1 MSEYSNDLFFNS
13 YSNDDNDSL
22 HLSQSYSYFLNE
34 KISDDNYEYYPLPKD
49 EKMDNH
55 SIEDIENKKNDSHY
69 SNSSQKTES
78 STEKNQSKNLEEKTE
93 SSTEKNHSKIFE
105 ITKDKQKRLSRKKRA
120 NDCAGKEKKL
130 KKDNSKAG
138 LRNDNIIKKIKTKL
152 LDFSKDLINDSLRES
167 NINSFYKINK
177 AFTQNIN
184 VYFIN
189 QFLYLKLKDIFSN
202 DISPKGKILGNSY
215 NKKLIDKVY
224 KDNKIKTI
232 NILEK
237 TFLECLEHFRG
248 TKYYEELNGLE
259 EKYKE
264 LINEFKNKGKGEEYI
279 DQFKYIINNFE
290 NDYHKKK
297 GRNTTK
303 N

>member
-1 MSEYSNDLFFNS
+1 M
-13 YSNDDNDSL
+13 
-22 HLSQSYSYFLNE
+22 
-34 KISDDNYEYYPLPKD
+34 
-49 EKMDNH
+49 
-55 SIEDIENKKNDSHY
+55 
-69 SNSSQKTES
+69 
-78 STEKNQSKNLEEKTE
+78 
-93 SSTEKNHSKIFE
+93 
-105 ITKDKQKRLSRKKRA
+105 
-120 NDCAGKEKKL
+120 
-130 KKDNSKAG
+130 
-138 LRNDNIIKKIKTKL
+138 
-152 LDFSKDLINDSLRES
+152 RES

-259 EKYKE
+259 EKYKK
-264 LINEFKNKGKGEEYI
+264 LINEFKNEGKVEEYI
-279 DQFKYIINNFE
+279 EQFKYIINNFE

-297 GRNTTK
+297 GRNRTK